1 MSCSV
6 VYAGTAPIQPVKKWW
21 YYAKDYGLVGDGT
34 TNETATMRTF
44 LEAAK
49 GKMAVLDSGLTYLIK
64 DSIVVYEGT
73 RFDFSGS
80 TIKFDTSNTKSMI
93 VQGNAEIYGGTVEY
107 DTTVTFISALSGMY
121 GGCMTLGDYGSG
133 SGVSGV
139 YIHDMILST
148 ERLTNPVLAIL
159 GGSYNN
165 VVERI
170 HIPNSNGSGLQM
182 HWGGV
187 SGNSPLTD
195 SIQFYPHDNVF
206 RDITIDTLSAYTA
219 TGIIMSGGYSNTV
232 ENVHILHCG
241 QAIIELTGDF
251 GYFYADTAIYDT
263 SIFRGGYNYFRNVYS
278 LSDSIGLYISSGPS
292 KAPAT
297 HPFYK
302 LSSTYENIN
311 SIGQETSPG
320 TGIFIS
326 QTGGIKIIG
335 GSFSKRNSG
344 YSNGDNVDGVILD
357 GVTWGSNVTGVTAS
371 GIYTDSIADNMEI
384 MHCRFIKNSAYGVHV
399 KRNKFI
405 SIHDNTFGEFG
416 VDSQSYAIYIADGNH
431 DSIRAAIY
439 NNRIVGANMS
449 NANAGFLRVDTA
461 ADGTFGKVVAFY
473 GNISADPDSIPII
486 CGANEAP
493 VDSINF
499 FGHVGFG
506 VPGRVLA
513 LRDDSTLRLMVPAKA
528 DTQGNGS
535 NLVNLSTGVVLQEG
549 TNIILTHK
557 AGDTV
562 NIAGP
567 ASAGTAD
574 SLGVDT
580 DGNGTVDNYLYSTVA
595 GAFHL
600 KEGANITFTV
610 TGDTLAI
617 AGPAASGTADSIGV
631 DTDGNGTVDGWM
643 YSTTAGSAHL
653 KEGTGITLTL
663 AGDTT
668 TFATTLGTAI
678 DTTERTAS
686 QWEEFVADYAGAMFT
701 GNTETGIAATYEDGD
716 NTVDLV
722 AEVTQAEF
730 DAVCDDST
738 ALKAAKDSVAA
749 WDNGVLAKTAD
760 LGPFI
765 DSTSLDT
772 IQNAHKAVLADS
784 TGGGAARSELAD
796 SCGGGAARAE
806 LADSCAGGAA
816 RAELADNVDDTAN
829 VVRAEI
835 GDTINT
841 RMVKAVTGNTE
852 TGIAVTYVPD
862 DSTMD
867 FVAEVTQA
875 ELDAVCDDSTKW
887 NTAYAAY
894 NTYEWH
900 YLTMVHG
907 FNRSLSDSIY
917 LSFPWQTL
925 NSDTLWLL
933 CDSAG
938 NITANDQDTVTISG
952 SVPYAC
958 TIDSLEILYR
968 ITSGSVIDT
977 VAFRGPDKSTFT
989 NLCDSLY
996 WGSGTDLDQAGATK
1010 KCYGFTADVVATAG
1024 DRFALKYIVN
1034 FAADNNRLNIGW
1046 VRIRCKR

>member
-1 MSCSV
+1 MV
-6 VYAGTAPIQPVKKWW
+6 KWYNDNYAA
-21 YYAKDYGLVGDGT
+21 
-34 TNETATMRTF
+34 
-44 LEAAK
+44 
-49 GKMAVLDSGLTYLIK
+49 GK
-64 DSIVVYEGT
+64 
-73 RFDFSGS
+73 R
-80 TIKFDTSNTKSMI
+80 
-93 VQGNAEIYGGTVEY
+93 
-107 DTTVTFISALSGMY
+107 
-121 GGCMTLGDYGSG
+121 
-133 SGVSGV
+133 
-139 YIHDMILST
+139 
-148 ERLTNPVLAIL
+148 
-159 GGSYNN
+159 
-165 VVERI
+165 
-170 HIPNSNGSGLQM
+170 
-182 HWGGV
+182 
-187 SGNSPLTD
+187 
-195 SIQFYPHDNVF
+195 
-206 RDITIDTLSAYTA
+206 
-219 TGIIMSGGYSNTV
+219 
-232 ENVHILHCG
+232 
-241 QAIIELTGDF
+241 
-251 GYFYADTAIYDT
+251 
-263 SIFRGGYNYFRNVYS
+263 
-278 LSDSIGLYISSGPS
+278 
-292 KAPAT
+292 
-297 HPFYK
+297 
-302 LSSTYENIN
+302 
-311 SIGQETSPG
+311 
-320 TGIFIS
+320 
-326 QTGGIKIIG
+326 
-335 GSFSKRNSG
+335 
-344 YSNGDNVDGVILD
+344 
-357 GVTWGSNVTGVTAS
+357 
-371 GIYTDSIADNMEI
+371 
-384 MHCRFIKNSAYGVHV
+384 IKNSPSNTYVLKYG
-399 KRNKFI
+399 
-405 SIHDNTFGEFG
+405 T
-416 VDSQSYAIYIADGNH
+416 DSVYW
-431 DSIRAAIY
+431 AAEA
-439 NNRIVGANMS
+439 GA
-449 NANAGFLRVDTA
+449 
-461 ADGTFGKVVAFY
+461 
-473 GNISADPDSIPII
+473 
-486 CGANEAP
+486 
-493 VDSINF
+493 
-499 FGHVGFG
+499 
-506 VPGRVLA
+506 
-513 LRDDSTLRLMVPAKA
+513 
-528 DTQGNGS
+528 GS
-535 NLVNLSTGVVLQEG
+535 
-549 TNIILTHK
+549 
-557 AGDTV
+557 
-562 NIAGP
+562 
-567 ASAGTAD
+567 GTAD

-907 FNRSLSDSIY
+907 FNRALSDSIY
-917 LSFPWQTL
+917 VSFPWQTL

>member
-1 MSCSV
+1 MKKFCLYLILLAMSCSIIF
-6 VYAGTAPIQPVKKWW
+6 AGTAPVPPVKKTWV
-21 YYAKDYGLVGDGT
+21 YAKDEGLVGDSVTDET
-34 TNETATMRTF
+34 TAFRAF
-44 LEAAK
+44 LAKAK
-49 GKMAVLDSGLTYLIK
+49 GKVAILDTNVTYLLT
-64 DSIVVYEGT
+64 DSVALPEGT
-73 RFDFSGS
+73 ELDGRGS
-80 TIKFDTSNTKSMI
+80 TLRFIGYNTRYLCLESHTTLKNTKVIASTDMT
-93 VQGNAEIYGGTVEY
+93 QQTLAMDGTYGAA
-107 DTTVTFISALSGMY
+107 ILI
-121 GGCMTLGDYGSG
+121 GDYGTGEGYHDINIDNVTISA
-133 SGVSGV
+133 SRIGVSALMITGNS
-139 YIHDMILST
+139 YDMDIKNIHVPSNDSIWCAISGHWGNASASHWLSEGDT
-148 ERLTNPVLAIL
+148 VTTHPHNI
-159 GGSYNN
+159 NITN
-165 VVERI
+165 VVI
-170 HIPNSNGSGLQM
+170 DS
-182 HWGGV
+182 
-187 SGNSPLTD
+187 LT
-195 SIQFYPHDNVF
+195 
-206 RDITIDTLSAYTA
+206 
-219 TGIIMSGGYSNTV
+219 
-232 ENVHILHCG
+232 
-241 QAIIELTGDF
+241 LTP
-251 GYFYADTAIYDT
+251 TAIGLSFRGCYAVNITNVEIKKVGKAIDIGAGDYGFFFADPTFYDT
-263 SIFRGGYNYFRNVYS
+263 SIFAGQGMTIKNVIS
-278 LSDSIGLYISSGPS
+278 WSDSIGIYISGRAFPLGDTVDYSMPCR
-292 KAPAT
+292 
-297 HPFYK
+297 F
-302 LSSTYENIN
+302 ENILSVGEPTTPGLGLYMDFVSGLEFYGCKIYKHSVGAEPLGAGVSNLSFRDCEFSDNLTYGMTINYN
-311 SIGQETSPG
+311 SIPYPD
-320 TGIFIS
+320 GILVE
-326 QTGGIKIIG
+326 GC
-335 GSFSKRNSG
+335 SFSRN
-344 YSNGDNVDGVILD
+344 
-357 GVTWGSNVTGVTAS
+357 AS
-371 GIYTDSIADNMEI
+371 GIGMYVRYAKRVTIIGNTFGDLDETVQNYGLYLVSGTDSLQAVIAFNHVKAHNTTNGNFGGFRFTTKPVVFFGNTAQAPYKVYATASTVALDSIPTVFDGHLYRNTPVPDSAVMVKWYNDNYAAGKI
-384 MHCRFIKNSAYGVHV
+384 IKNSPSNTYVLKYG
-399 KRNKFI
+399 
-405 SIHDNTFGEFG
+405 T
-416 VDSQSYAIYIADGNH
+416 DSVYW
-431 DSIRAAIY
+431 AAEA
-439 NNRIVGANMS
+439 GA
-449 NANAGFLRVDTA
+449 
-461 ADGTFGKVVAFY
+461 
-473 GNISADPDSIPII
+473 
-486 CGANEAP
+486 
-493 VDSINF
+493 
-499 FGHVGFG
+499 
-506 VPGRVLA
+506 
-513 LRDDSTLRLMVPAKA
+513 
-528 DTQGNGS
+528 GS
-535 NLVNLSTGVVLQEG
+535 
-549 TNIILTHK
+549 
-557 AGDTV
+557 
-562 NIAGP
+562 
-567 ASAGTAD
+567 GTAD

-668 TFATTLGTAI
+668 TFATTLGTAV

-701 GNTETGIAATYEDGD
+701 GNTETGIAVTYEDGD

-816 RAELADNVDDTAN
+816 RSELADNVDDTAN
-829 VVRAEI
+829 IVRAEI
-835 GDTINT
+835 GDTINA
-841 RMVKAVTGNTE
+841 RMTKAVTGNTE
-852 TGIAVTYVPD
+852 TGIAVTYESG
-862 DSTMD
+862 DSTYD

-875 ELDAVCDDSTKW
+875 ELDAVCDDTTKW

-952 SVPYAC
+952 SAPYAC

-968 ITSGSVIDT
+968 ITSGSVITSVD
-977 VAFRGPDKSTFT
+977 FRGPDRSTFT

-996 WGSGTDLDQAGATK
+996 WTDATDLDQAGATK
-1010 KCYGFTADVVATAG
+1010 KCYGFTNDVVATAG